1 MHSSK
6 NGRNGLEDRDVS
18 FCSTTTRQS
27 TKETIK
33 ALEWEVLP
41 HPPYSPDLAPSD
53 YHLFRSMA
61 HGLADQHFAN
71 YEKVAKC
78 LESWLASKGREI
90 LLGGDTQFAGSLV
103 KMSVEFEGAYF
114 E

>member
-1 MHSSK
+1 M
-6 NGRNGLEDRDVS
+6 DVS
-18 FCSTTTRQS
+18 FCSTTTLRHTYTAKS

-71 YEKVAKC
+71 YEEVAKW
-78 LESWLASKGREI
+78 LESWLVSKGEKFYWEGIHNLPDRW
-90 LLGGDTQFAGSLV
+90 S
-103 KMSVEFEGAYF
+103 KCVEFEGAYF